1 MSTLIIR
8 TENEYQLDL
17 LLKLAKELALDAVVT
32 HDADA
37 EKKAFLKLAETSFA
51 KDWNSKEDEV
61 WDDFLKN
68 KKHVSKR

>member
-8 TENEYQLDL
+8 TDNEYQLDL
-17 LLKLAKELALDAVVT
+17 LLKLAKELALDAIVT

-51 KDWNSKEDEV
+51 KDWNSEEDKV
-61 WDDFLKN
+61 WDNFLKD
-68 KKHVSKR
+68 KKHVSKG